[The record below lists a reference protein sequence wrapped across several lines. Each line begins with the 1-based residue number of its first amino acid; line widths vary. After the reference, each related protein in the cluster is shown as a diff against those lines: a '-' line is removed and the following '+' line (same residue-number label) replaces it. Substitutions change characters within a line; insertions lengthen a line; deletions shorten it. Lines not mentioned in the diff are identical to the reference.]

1 MENGVQW
8 CHKSQKMEP
17 TDSTSEKVESNGVRR
32 LNQVEP
38 TDSINEKAEPNGV
51 RRLK

>member
-1 MENGVQW
+1 
-8 CHKSQKMEP
+8 MEP
-17 TDSTSEKVESNGVRR
+17 TDSINEKAEPNGVSR

-51 RRLK
+51 RRQK

>member
-1 MENGVQW
+1 
-8 CHKSQKMEP
+8 MEP
-17 TDSTSEKVESNGVRR
+17 TDSIREKAESNGVRR